1 MRKTIVASAIAAC
14 LALPGMASETLY
26 AAPVEQSAQQ
36 IDQQLLE
43 QLLRQV
49 EQQTDYSYACLCDMY
64 AAGEVEIWKAADGTY
79 EIVIESAGGGLAIIL
94 IEAEL

>member
-1 MRKTIVASAIAAC
+1 
-14 LALPGMASETLY
+14 MASETLY

-36 IDQQLLE
+36 IEQQLLE

-49 EQQTDYSYACLCDMY
+49 EQQTDYSYACLCDMD

-79 EIVIESAGGGLAIIL
+79 EVAVQTSGGGIAVIVLGDSF
-94 IEAEL
+94 